1 MKNIYFPDEDIT
13 YNDLYFVCYMIERV
27 ARYLHQPDR
36 YVVGGIGRS
45 ELERLLSIANVQHC
59 ENPLKIRDEWI
70 EEYALERGDFDVSD
84 VDESMETRVPTDL
97 QMGKVY
103 ARPTARI
110 TRMGSCASTT
120 RRSAEGSMTMTPDIT
135 MNHRISSPGSIFMMS
150 CRDTYL
156 HRKIERTTH
165 ATP

>member
-103 ARPTARI
+103 ARLITDTLQPGEDYADGIMRIYNAEVCRRLDDYDTGYYYEPSYFIAR
-110 TRMGSCASTT
+110 
-120 RRSAEGSMTMTPDIT
+120 E
-135 MNHRISSPGSIFMMS
+135 
-150 CRDTYL
+150 YL
-156 HRKIERTTH
+156 HDELPGYIP
-165 ATP
+165 A